1 MVRLRFDDK
10 SLPVLATL
18 VVCLLL
24 YALGSIIFYQ
34 NNFLSF
40 QVFELLFSSE
50 AVLGILAVGMT
61 FVILSGG
68 IDLSVGSVLSLST
81 MIVAML
87 VAKAH
92 WHPVIAMLVALAG
105 GAAAGLINGCLI
117 QFFELPPFLVTLAM
131 LFLARGIALWM
142 NHTNRISLD
151 AHPFFQAFTR
161 VRINVGDGWIYLRTI
176 VFLVVV
182 AAGVLIA
189 RTTRFGRAVY
199 ALGGSESAAV
209 LMGLPVARTK
219 VLVYTLSGLMASLG
233 GVILLSNSSSGDP
246 TIAVGWELDAIAAVV
261 IGGTL
266 LSGGVGSVTG
276 TLLGTV
282 ILSLIDQ
289 IRANSNAEPA
299 WDRIANGL
307 LLLAFIVLQKLLTQ
321 FRVRGKTRFARK
333 AHAIESSSGASA

>member
-1 MVRLRFDDK
+1 MRFRIDDK

-24 YALGSIIFYQ
+24 YALGSIAFYQ

-68 IDLSVGSVLSLST
+68 IDLSVGSLLSLST

-87 VAKAH
+87 VANAH
-92 WHPVIAMLVALAG
+92 WHPLIAMLVALAA
-105 GAAAGLINGCLI
+105 GAAGGLINGCLI

-151 AHPFFQAFTR
+151 GHPFFQSFTR
-161 VRINVGDGWIYLRTI
+161 LRINVGDVRVYLRTI
-176 VFLVVV
+176 MLLIVV
-182 AAGVLIA
+182 AAGVIVA

-199 ALGGSESAAV
+199 AIGGSEQAAV

-219 VLVYTLSGLMASLG
+219 VLVYSLSGLLAGLG
-233 GVILLSNSSSGDP
+233 GVILLSGSPSGDP

-266 LSGGVGSVTG
+266 LSGGVGSVFG

-282 ILSLIDQ
+282 ILALIGQ
-289 IRANSNAEPA
+289 IRANSNRDEA

-307 LLLAFIVLQKLLTQ
+307 LLFAFIVLQKLLTQ
-321 FRVRGKTRFARK
+321 LRVRGMSRLPRKTK
-333 AHAIESSSGASA
+333 SVEWTTGASA